1 MSTHGN
7 TLTADD
13 STNPARPH
21 VLFVGR
27 AGGRLMDNVK
37 YAFLYAAT
45 HDCGFDPL
53 FLTTYRD
60 EYHMLRDARLP
71 VVLVQQS
78 PAEFLQQAALV
89 VTDDFLDKI
98 GASYVCL
105 KHLPCLQLWHGLP
118 IKKVGFAEIESGV
131 NMDAAKATYLAQC
144 YSGYKAVASTSPWV
158 TEHCFEHIFKAEEF
172 LNVGY
177 PRNDALLSPPTK
189 HSLIN
194 VDTELYARMIQHKK
208 SGGRI
213 LFYMPTFRD
222 TGGDFLSDNALN
234 IQELSLLCKKHNAL
248 FVAKFHPY
256 IPVDAFYGL
265 ENFIVC
271 KSTSDAYPLLP
282 LTDGLITDY
291 SSVYYDYLLLDK
303 PVIFYAY
310 DFEKYTTQDRALFFD
325 YASIAHGPIAYT
337 QQELFGYAL
346 DVLVHGA
353 DNHAPARRAFSRNI
367 HAHNDADTS
376 KRCCQWITDTVTANP
391 YPEV

>member
-1 MSTHGN
+1 MPVSPTP
-7 TLTADD
+7 
-13 STNPARPH
+13 SRRPR

-37 YAFLYAAT
+37 YAFIHAAT
-45 HDCGFDPL
+45 NNCGFEPL

-60 EYHMLRDARLP
+60 EYRMLRDARLP
-71 VVLVQQS
+71 AALTQQCTVKD
-78 PAEFLQQAALV
+78 LQQTALV

-98 GASYVCL
+98 GPMSVYL
-105 KHLPCLQLWHGLP
+105 QDIPCLQFWHGLP

-131 NMDAAKATYLAQC
+131 NMDAEKARYLNHC
-144 YSGYKAVASTSPWV
+144 YSGYKAVASTSDWV
-158 TEHCFEHIFKAEEF
+158 TEHCFKHIFAADEF
-172 LNVGY
+172 LALGY
-177 PRNDALLSPPTK
+177 PRNDALLSPVNK

-194 VDTELYARMIQHKK
+194 VDTELYARLLQHKK

-222 TGGDFLSDNALN
+222 TGGDFLSDQALN
-234 IQELSLLCKKHNAL
+234 LYELALVCKKHQAL

-256 IPVDAFYGL
+256 IPVEAFYGL

-271 KSTSDAYPLLP
+271 NSTTDAYPLLP
-282 LTDGLITDY
+282 LTDALITDY
-291 SSVYYDYLLLDK
+291 SSIYYDYLLLNK

-325 YASIAHGPIAYT
+325 YESIAHGPIAYT
-337 QQELFGYAL
+337 QKAL
-346 DVLVHGA
+346 LENILNILMHGK
-353 DNHAPARRAFSRNI
+353 DNHAEQRQHFTKII

-376 KRCCQWITDTVTANP
+376 KRFCQWITDTVTTPNLQRGTA
-391 YPEV
+391 